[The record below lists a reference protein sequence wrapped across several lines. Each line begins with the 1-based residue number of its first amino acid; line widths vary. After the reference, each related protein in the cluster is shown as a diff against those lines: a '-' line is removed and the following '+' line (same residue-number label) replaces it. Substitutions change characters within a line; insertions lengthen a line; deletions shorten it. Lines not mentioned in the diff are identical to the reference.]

1 MADHKETI
9 RELLEAS
16 RLQENRPATSHLLA
30 PIIPHTTPH
39 IVEHRPAI

>member
-1 MADHKETI
+1 MADREETI

-16 RLQENRPATSHLLA
+16 RLRENRPATSHLLA

-39 IVEHRPAI
+39 IVERRSAL